1 MSKNKIQSIRDAFGK
16 ALVIEGK
23 KNKKILA
30 VSVDLMGACKLNYF
44 FENFPERFFEVG
56 IAEANAIGIAT
67 GLSFEGF
74 RPFVASFGSFISGK
88 NTEIR
93 NSISYNNAP
102 VVIVGTHCG
111 LIGSDGATQSALQ
124 DLSIMRSMPYFNVFQ
139 PCTPLETKEIIKY
152 VSKTREPTYLRIPR
166 NEIPEFLN
174 KKYKFKIGMPNE
186 IIKGKKKLIISSGAM
201 VYNCLKAIKGL
212 PKSGFGLVNISS
224 IKPLNSKALIKI
236 IKKYKKIITVEDHSI
251 LGGLGSIVSEII
263 AENNLNIQ
271 FKKHGIKN
279 GFINSDTPEN
289 LEKEY
294 QMDVE
299 SLKKIFNQT

>member
-1 MSKNKIQSIRDAFGK
+1 
-16 ALVIEGK
+16 
-23 KNKKILA
+23 
-30 VSVDLMGACKLNYF
+30 
-44 FENFPERFFEVG
+44 
-56 IAEANAIGIAT
+56 
-67 GLSFEGF
+67 
-74 RPFVASFGSFISGK
+74 
-88 NTEIR
+88 
-93 NSISYNNAP
+93 
-102 VVIVGTHCG
+102 
-111 LIGSDGATQSALQ
+111 
-124 DLSIMRSMPYFNVFQ
+124 
-139 PCTPLETKEIIKY
+139 
-152 VSKTREPTYLRIPR
+152 
-166 NEIPEFLN
+166 
-174 KKYKFKIGMPNE
+174 MPNE